1 MMKIRRSELKTLVE
15 EVMNEKDVQIYGNE
29 KRSFTNLAGREKQQ
43 GRKGVGMDKDTA
55 STKKWMKK
63 ADGYYKSI
71 LNNIKRSPHSGNAY
85 DVAKVLKALDVNIK
99 NKSK

>member
-1 MMKIRRSELKTLVE
+1 
-15 EVMNEKDVQIYGNE
+15 
-29 KRSFTNLAGREKQQ
+29 
-43 GRKGVGMDKDTA
+43 
-55 STKKWMKK
+55 MKK

>member
-1 MMKIRRSELKTLVE
+1 MMKIK
-15 EVMNEKDVQIYGNE
+15 EVLNEKDVQIYGNE

-71 LNNIKRSPHSGNAY
+71 LNNIKRAPHSGNAY

>member
-1 MMKIRRSELKTLVE
+1 MMKTK
-15 EVMNEKDVQIYGNE
+15 EVLNEKDVQIYGN
-29 KRSFTNLAGREKQQ
+29 KKDSFTNLAGKEKQQ
-43 GRKGVGMDKDTA
+43 GRKGKSPAADTA
-55 STKKWMKK
+55 ETKRWMKK

>member
-1 MMKIRRSELKTLVE
+1 MMKIKTLL
-15 EVMNEKDVQIYGNE
+15 NEKDVQIYGN
-29 KRSFTNLAGREKQQ
+29 KKDSFTNLAGKEKQQ
-43 GRKGVGMDKDTA
+43 GRKGKSMAGDTA
-55 STKKWMKK
+55 ETKRWMKK

>member
-15 EVMNEKDVQIYGNE
+15 EVMNEKDVQIYGN
-29 KRSFTNLAGREKQQ
+29 KKDSFTNLA

-85 DVAKVLKALDVNIK
+85 DVAKVLKALDVSIK